1 MVDDYCTSIPESF
14 YVSYFPHASHWPRP
28 RQPITLHI
36 FAQVF
41 PWTYLWVSPSISSFT
56 LHLPPHC
63 HYQFL
68 YIFLSWY
75 TLDSIIKVITSSP
88 LPLTNK
94 RRHYQFFY
102 GLWHQ
107 SPHNQCHQW
116 TSPLFVILLRRSFYL
131 QLWIDITTA
140 ITLGNLYF
148 ILFTSPNI
156 IPWVLIS
163 SLICHLL
170 STGIWISSNLVPPVI
185 KFRKF
190 LLTVKSFLGSTI
202 ALMMVFPLF
211 VFIQESK
218 EI

>member
-1 MVDDYCTSIPESF
+1 M
-14 YVSYFPHASHWPRP
+14 
-28 RQPITLHI
+28 ITALQ
-36 FAQVF
+36 FQ
-41 PWTYLWVSPSISSFT
+41 SPFT
-56 LHLPPHC
+56 LAIFHMLLTDLVLGSLLLYTFSLRFSRGLTSEYLLLFQVSLYIYRHC

-88 LPLTNK
+88 LPLTNN
-94 RRHYQFFY
+94 RHHYQFFY
-102 GLWHQ
+102 GLWHR

-116 TSPLFVILLRRSFYL
+116 TFPLFVILLCRSFYL

-170 STGIWISSNLVPPVI
+170 STGIWIGSNLVPPVI
-185 KFRKF
+185 KFRQF